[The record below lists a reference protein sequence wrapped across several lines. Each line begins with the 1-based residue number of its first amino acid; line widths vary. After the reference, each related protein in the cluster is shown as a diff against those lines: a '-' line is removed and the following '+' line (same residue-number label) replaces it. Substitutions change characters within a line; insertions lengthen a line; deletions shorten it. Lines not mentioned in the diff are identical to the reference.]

1 MGSRTDA
8 LRSQLP
14 PALRC
19 LRSAILDATAEYIA
33 EHGGDGAND
42 SADPDTEVAELAKRL
57 RASTLSVE
65 EVSSSASAGPS
76 AVAGGNAPTA
86 GGACGSAPAAGGEG
100 AASAGAGG
108 ERAWLHGWAYWWN
121 SSERAWNEGYCDFEA
136 DWCGADRHSIKATVW
151 WWGTERAGWG
161 HCEGW
166 RLNPF
171 YQPADVAEEQ
181 TRP

>member
-1 MGSRTDA
+1 MSTK
-8 LRSQLP
+8 RS
-14 PALRC
+14 
-19 LRSAILDATAEYIA
+19 LDATAEYNP

-42 SADPDTEVAELAKRL
+42 SADADTEVAELAKRL

-76 AVAGGNAPTA
+76 AA
-86 GGACGSAPAAGGEG
+86 GGACSSAPAAGGEG

-108 ERAWLHGWAYWWN
+108 ERAWLHGLAFLWS
-121 SSERAWNEGYCDFEA
+121 SSERAWHEGYCDFEA
-136 DWCGADRHSIKATVW
+136 DWCGTDRHSIKATVG

-171 YQPADVAEEQ
+171 YQPAEVAEEQ